1 MGLQRIGW
9 YGEAAKEPKNQVNS
23 LSALIQRRCE
33 DLTSDS
39 SNCGYLKNLLS
50 AQRLVSDELKNV
62 HEIVRLGHRIIVRA
76 VGYRSP
82 DLGLCPAHGE
92 ELLHVGWPVE

>member
-1 MGLQRIGW
+1 
-9 YGEAAKEPKNQVNS
+9 
-23 LSALIQRRCE
+23 
-33 DLTSDS
+33 
-39 SNCGYLKNLLS
+39 
-50 AQRLVSDELKNV
+50 
-62 HEIVRLGHRIIVRA
+62 VRA